1 MKLNY
6 PHLPAKAGGSG
17 GFLFPL
23 SVVAQRPQA
32 PFRSFM
38 TEEERFSTI
47 KITKKTKN
55 ADSSSTYASLRGGG
69 LLGKEKRLSSIKGQ
83 PNFINDPSSS
93 STQISQPGG
102 FFRAT
107 CFFHGVSR
115 CCLVL
120 FYRYRLYVT

>member
-32 PFRSFM
+32 PLRSFM

-47 KITKKTKN
+47 KLLKKQKMPIHPPPT
-55 ADSSSTYASLRGGG
+55 LRLEVGVFSA
-69 LLGKEKRLSSIKGQ
+69 KKRGC
-83 PNFINDPSSS
+83 P
-93 STQISQPGG
+93 
-102 FFRAT
+102 
-107 CFFHGVSR
+107 V
-115 CCLVL
+115 
-120 FYRYRLYVT
+120 

>member
-1 MKLNY
+1 
-6 PHLPAKAGGSG
+6 
-17 GFLFPL
+17 
-23 SVVAQRPQA
+23 
-32 PFRSFM
+32 M

-69 LLGKEKRLSSIKGQ
+69 LLGKEKIKAVQ
-83 PNFINDPSSS
+83 YKRTACFFTNDPSSS

-102 FFRAT
+102 SFREA

-115 CCLVL
+115 YCLAL
-120 FYRYRLYVT
+120 FYRYRSYGT